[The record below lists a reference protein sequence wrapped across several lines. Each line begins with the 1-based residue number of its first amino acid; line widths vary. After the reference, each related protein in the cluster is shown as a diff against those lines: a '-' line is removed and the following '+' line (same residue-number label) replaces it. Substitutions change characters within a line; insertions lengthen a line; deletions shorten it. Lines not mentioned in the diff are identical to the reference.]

1 MMTNI
6 TEKGATTTETPLTE
20 SKDSQSKAIKEY
32 LLTGKSL
39 TAIDG
44 LRLFKCWSLTQR
56 VFDLR
61 MKGLPIITEMIQ
73 LESGKRVAKYTVK
86 SSI

>member
-1 MMTNI
+1 MTDI
-6 TEKGATTTETPLTE
+6 KEKGATITATPETEP

-39 TAIDG
+39 TSLDG

-61 MKGLPIITEMIQ
+61 MKGLPIITEMI
-73 LESGKRVAKYTVK
+73 LLDSGKRVAKYTVNCSK
-86 SSI
+86 